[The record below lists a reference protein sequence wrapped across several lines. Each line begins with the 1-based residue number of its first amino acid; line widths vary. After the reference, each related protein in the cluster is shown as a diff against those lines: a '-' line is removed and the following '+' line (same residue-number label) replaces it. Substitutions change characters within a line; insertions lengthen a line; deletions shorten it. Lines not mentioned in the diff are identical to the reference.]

1 VSSPE
6 PSPEPTSSALE
17 EARRRRVGV
26 RAAAEEVER
35 ALATASGRRLQPW
48 AVELGNRFRRLQEA
62 FDQHIRA
69 TEAAEGLFSE
79 VIEDAPRLAHRVE
92 QLQADHVAIRDSVA
106 DLIGRTEAP
115 SANDVDEVREQA
127 FELLGRISRH
137 RHLGA
142 ELVYE
147 AYTVDIEAAD

>member
-1 VSSPE
+1 M
-6 PSPEPTSSALE
+6 
-17 EARRRRVGV
+17 
-26 RAAAEEVER
+26 
-35 ALATASGRRLQPW
+35 QPW
-48 AVELGNRFRRLQEA
+48 AAELGNRSRRLQEA
-62 FDQHIRA
+62 FDQHIAA
-69 TEAAEGLFSE
+69 TEAAEGLFFE

-92 QLQADHVAIRDSVA
+92 QLQADHVAIRDTIA
-106 DLIGRTEAP
+106 NLIERTEGP
-115 SANDVDEVREQA
+115 SENDADEVREQA